1 MGTDTGRD
9 TYPFRRAA
17 PALLGIALAT
27 GLATGC
33 GYVGDVKEIEQDA
46 PADARVAS
54 EVKLALIEVD
64 GIDAAAVRVD
74 AADGRVTLSGFV
86 ASEDE
91 RERTLA
97 AARSALGDYEL
108 VDEMKVHD

>member
-1 MGTDTGRD
+1 MTTDTGRHAG
-9 TYPFRRAA
+9 TLGRHAA

-27 GLATGC
+27 GLAGC
-33 GYVGDVKEIEQDA
+33 GYVGDVQEIEQAA
-46 PADARVAS
+46 PADAQAAS
-54 EVKLALIEVD
+54 EVKRALIAVD

-91 RERTLA
+91 RRRTLD
-97 AARSALGDYEL
+97 AARPALGDYEL
-108 VDEMKVHD
+108 VDEMEVHD